1 MDCATIAFFLVE
13 RRLEIDVRSQR
24 FTSRWLFQSQY
35 SALRKCEQKSRKTN
49 KNLTFF
55 VNVEKT
61 KLPDANSIGTSRRKS
76 VSGFCNSSFFIGYE
90 DFARCA
96 DETYK
101 VGDYIVSF
109 L

>member
-1 MDCATIAFFLVE
+1 MFAHSASLRDGFSNRNTARSENASRKVE
-13 RRLEIDVRSQR
+13 
-24 FTSRWLFQSQY
+24 
-35 SALRKCEQKSRKTN
+35 KTN

-76 VSGFCNSSFFIGYE
+76 VSGFCNSSFFMGYE